1 MSDKDKMDRVFHE
14 VDRLTPT
21 MVNALSEIVQ
31 IESINPKY
39 PGQVYDDLVGREG
52 EVNARVSELYE
63 EAGADVTRFA
73 VEAGRDNTVG
83 VLQGHGR
90 GRSLAFNAHI
100 DVVPGGDPDWWTS
113 GSPFSGR
120 ISDDRVW
127 GRGST
132 DMKAGAIAQ
141 AFAAIALRS
150 ANVRLA
156 GDLIL
161 ESVVG
166 EEMGDHECGTSAVI
180 ERGYVA
186 DAAVVGEPT
195 SLGDGPTVGPIAPGL
210 LWFSVTVV
218 GKRAH
223 NGVRGLTIHPTLDG
237 SSLGVNAI
245 DKGFYIYQGMR
256 QLEDEWAETKRH
268 PLFAPGSFGILPGV
282 VEGHPYGALV
292 PFALA
297 DSMTIEY
304 STCHFPGDDTEAA
317 KAEIEEHIRRISELD
332 PWLRE
337 HPPVVTWKLEWP
349 PTEIDPEEDICK
361 SIQDAHR
368 TAAVGTSFEGP
379 AQMKGLLGVC
389 DTTWLTAQ
397 GIPSLVYGPGTIKT
411 AHAADEYVLIDEC
424 VQACRTYALLAM
436 DWCGVDG

>member
-1 MSDKDKMDRVFHE
+1 MTDEEQLDRVFHE
-14 VDRLTPT
+14 VDRLIPT
-21 MVNALSEIVQ
+21 MVDALSELVQ

-39 PGQVYDDLVGREG
+39 PGQVYDNLVGGEG

-73 VEAGRDNTVG
+73 VEAGRDNAVG
-83 VLQGHGR
+83 VIQGHGR

-100 DVVPGGDPDWWTS
+100 DVVPGGDPASWTS

-120 ISDDRVW
+120 ISEDRVW
-127 GRGST
+127 GRGAT
-132 DMKAGAIAQ
+132 DMKAGAVAE

-150 ANVRLA
+150 AGVRLG

-161 ESVVG
+161 QSVVG
-166 EEMGDHECGTSAVI
+166 EEMGDHECGTSAVVK
-180 ERGYVA
+180 RGYAA
-186 DAAVVGEPT
+186 DAAVVCEPT
-195 SLGDGPTVGPIAPGL
+195 SLGAGPTVGPVAPGL
-210 LWFSVTVV
+210 LWFSVTVS

-245 DKGFYIYQGMR
+245 DKGFYLYQGIR
-256 QLEDEWAETKRH
+256 QLEEEWAEKKRH

-282 VEGHPYGALV
+282 VQGNPTGVLV

-304 STCHFPGDDTEAA
+304 STCHHPGDDSETA
-317 KAEIEEHIRRISELD
+317 KAEIEDRIRRLSELD

-361 SIQDAHR
+361 SVQDAHR
-368 TAAVGTSFEGP
+368 RAAVGTTFEGP
-379 AQMKGLLGVC
+379 AQMQGLLGVC
-389 DTTWLTAQ
+389 DTTWLKAQ
-397 GIPSLVYGPGTIKT
+397 GIPSLVYGPGNIKT

-424 VQACRTYALLAM
+424 VLACRTYALLAM
-436 DWCGVDG
+436 DWCGVAD